1 MIFQNTVPLV
11 TEEIKPGDV
20 MSVLYAFREMNSN
33 SLLLSSNG
41 GSAASFIGLGNH
53 IIERN
58 ISVVGA
64 GPVGSLA
71 VIFFLCGKVRV
82 ATPDTTFFIHEASC
96 VGWSG
101 ERVTKGEAQMKAL
114 ICEYENNMAGY
125 LRWERIRNGLTYI
138 DQKEAELISQK
149 TSLSAGMAME
159 LMRSEHEFDIDDA
172 LRYRFIHDVVDEQ
185 QVHVL
190 SQCGTY
196 EPW

>member
-11 TEEIKPGDV
+11 TEEIKPLDIV
-20 MSVLYAFREMNSN
+20 NVLNSFREMNSN

-41 GSAASFIGLGNH
+41 GSVASFVGLGNH

-64 GPVGSLA
+64 GPVGSIA

-82 ATPDTTFFIHEASC
+82 ATPDTTFFIHEAGYVDC
-96 VGWSG
+96 SG
-101 ERVTKGEAQMKAL
+101 ERVTKGEAQMRAL
-114 ICEYENNMAGY
+114 ICEYENNTMDC
-125 LRWERIRNGLTYI
+125 LKWEKIWNGLTYI

-149 TSLSAGMAME
+149 TSLSAGMVIE

-172 LRYRFIHDVVDEQ
+172 LRYGIIQDVVNIQ
-185 QVHVL
+185 QISIL
-190 SQCGTY
+190 SQCGIY